1 MRALRELL
9 VLLLAILATTQAFM
23 IDGDEYSGLVDYPLP
38 KRNFQHIWR
47 NIQMQMPELEPMP
60 TIVLADAHKRQCR
73 KFWGFD

>member
-47 NIQMQMPELEPMP
+47 NIQMQMPGSQ
-60 TIVLADAHKRQCR
+60 KRTESLSR
-73 KFWGFD
+73 ARANAYYRLG